1 MAWDTNGPEVNQ
13 HDRKENLC
21 KKDVFLADFWN
32 GTFNDSNHIGLI
44 LSDKKYRSVMGWS
57 GINSLCNTVDAF
69 MVQLLGMRLSNFTSE
84 LCQIL
89 DDMMNRSQEP
99 ENVSDRET
107 IFARIHHR
115 LVRLYNILQESNR
128 KVEAERQELQS
139 LVSDISHQVR
149 TPVSNM
155 KMIVD
160 TLLTKS
166 LEEQERNEF
175 LKSVRGQIN
184 KLDFLIQAL
193 VKTSRLETGVIQLEK
208 EDHFIYDTLAQAMSG
223 IVYSA
228 EQKKI
233 HVSVECPEDVRVSHD
248 SKWTEEAIFNL
259 LDNAVKYTPTGGSVQ
274 VSVAQWEMYVEIKV
288 SDTGKGISESNQASI
303 FKRFYREEE
312 IHNQPGVG
320 IGLYLTREIVTQQGG
335 YVTVESQVGK
345 GSAFSIFLPR

>member
-1 MAWDTNGPEVNQ
+1 MQNISIRKFLRIICAGTALTAAAVLAVLYWLTR
-13 HDRKENLC
+13 DRRIVLC
-21 KKDVFLADFWN
+21 
-32 GTFNDSNHIGLI
+32 GLI
-44 LSDKKYRSVMGWS
+44 LTAVLFMWGAVFLKYFQLKLSLFTD
-57 GINSLCNTVDAF
+57 SLCQTLDGMMGGNERPHVDYEAET
-69 MVQLLGMRLSNFTSE
+69 LL
-84 LCQIL
+84 
-89 DDMMNRSQEP
+89 
-99 ENVSDRET
+99 
-107 IFARIHHR
+107 ARISHR
-115 LVRLYNILQESNR
+115 LERLYNTMQENR
-128 KVEAERQELQS
+128 HKAEEEKAELQS
-139 LVSDISHQVR
+139 LVSDISHQ
-149 TPVSNM
+149 TKIPIANL
-155 KMIVD
+155 KMLND
-160 TLLTKS
+160 TLLTRPVT
-166 LEEQERNEF
+166 EEKRREF
-175 LKSVRGQIN
+175 LEATGSQLD
-184 KLDFLIQAL
+184 KLDFLIRAM

-223 IVYSA
+223 ILYSA

-259 LDNAVKYTPTGGSVQ
+259 LDNAVKYTPTGGRIH